1 MNLNTVT
8 LNSSEIPIAQLL
20 NWFEGEAPVKHHVVY
35 VWNESSL
42 VLAQIGVFQQL
53 SAALSAK
60 DLTFVLVSEQ
70 LTYDDL
76 PESIFLC
83 PTLEEAHDLIE
94 MEAIQRDLGI

>member
-1 MNLNTVT
+1 MNLNTIN
-8 LNSSEIPIAQLL
+8 LCSSDISSSQLL
-20 NWFEGEAPVKHHVVY
+20 KWFESEALAMLHVVY
-35 VWNESSL
+35 VWSDNTIETE
-42 VLAQIGVFQQL
+42 QIDVFQEL
-53 SAALSAK
+53 SKILSGK

>member
-1 MNLNTVT
+1 MNLNTIT
-8 LNSSEIPIAQLL
+8 LSSSDISSSQLL
-20 NWFEGEAPVKHHVVY
+20 KWFESEALAMHHVVY
-35 VWNESSL
+35 VWSDNTIETEQL
-42 VLAQIGVFQQL
+42 DVFQEL
-53 SAALSAK
+53 SKILSGK

>member
-1 MNLNTVT
+1 MNLDTT
-8 LNSSEIPIAQLL
+8 IIKSSEISSAQLL
-20 NWFEGEAPVKHHVVY
+20 NWFEGEAPAKRHIVY
-35 VWNESSL
+35 VWSDNTVEAS
-42 VLAQIGVFQQL
+42 QIDVFQKL
-53 SAALSAK
+53 STALSAK
-60 DLTFVLVSEQ
+60 ELTFVLVSEQ

>member
-1 MNLNTVT
+1 MNLDTT
-8 LNSSEIPIAQLL
+8 IIKSSEISSAQLL
-20 NWFEGEAPVKHHVVY
+20 NWFEGEATAKRHIVY
-35 VWNESSL
+35 IWSDNTVEAS
-42 VLAQIGVFQQL
+42 QIDVFQKL
-53 SAALSAK
+53 STALSAK
-60 DLTFVLVSEQ
+60 ELTFVLVSEQ

>member
-1 MNLNTVT
+1 MNLDTVT
-8 LNSSEIPIAQLL
+8 LNSSEISSSQLL
-20 NWFEGEAPVKHHVVY
+20 NWFEGEAPSKHHVVY
-35 VWNESSL
+35 VMNGNTFDL
-42 VLAQIGVFQQL
+42 TQIGVFQQL
-53 SAALSAK
+53 SVALSAK
-60 DLTFVLVSEQ
+60 GLTFVLVSEQ

>member
-1 MNLNTVT
+1 MNLDTVT
-8 LNSSEIPIAQLL
+8 LNSSEISSAQLL
-20 NWFEGEAPVKHHVVY
+20 NWFEGEAPTKHHVVY
-35 VWNESSL
+35 VSNESTL
-42 VLAQIGVFQQL
+42 DHAQIGVFQQL
-53 SAALSAK
+53 SGALSAK
-60 DLTFVLVSEQ
+60 GLTFVLVSEQ